1 MRSCPDNGGDP
12 SSPTQGRPRSEKRL
26 AGELQPLGPFGEL
39 APTAP
44 SLHVQTRLLPGHC
57 HGHASKR
64 LRNLEFLT
72 SYLKNFCLSILFFSC
87 LQGGDENRPSCPAHR
102 GSTCAGGGS
111 MLYWMGKMLQEGCG
125 DEVFG
130 VWRRRDRRQSGGLSG
145 PGREGRLTDRPGR
158 PFGGHPE
165 KRPGAGEP
173 AWDLCHSSGGGRC
186 GALLLPS

>member
-72 SYLKNFCLSILFFSC
+72 SYLKNFCLSILF
-87 LQGGDENRPSCPAHR
+87 
-102 GSTCAGGGS
+102 
-111 MLYWMGKMLQEGCG
+111 
-125 DEVFG
+125 VFTTIYS
-130 VWRRRDRRQSGGLSG
+130 Q
-145 PGREGRLTDRPGR
+145 
-158 PFGGHPE
+158 FFH
-165 KRPGAGEP
+165 
-173 AWDLCHSSGGGRC
+173 
-186 GALLLPS
+186 